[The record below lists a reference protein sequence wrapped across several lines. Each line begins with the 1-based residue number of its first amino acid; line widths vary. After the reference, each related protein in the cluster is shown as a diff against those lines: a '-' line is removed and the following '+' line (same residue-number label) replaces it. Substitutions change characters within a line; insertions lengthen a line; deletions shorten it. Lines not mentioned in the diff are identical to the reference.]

1 MDRSQAKVA
10 LDKII
15 KQIFGVDN
23 PLTLEQAV
31 KKFTFDIYLP
41 NKVKDSTDGSETWSA
56 SASATRFIKMEN
68 ARNNEASPTKG
79 LYASQPIKDLQD
91 ILDKWGTINAITT
104 EFVIDGINV
113 AESDM
118 VEESENVFHS
128 RDVFRSKDV
137 YYSDTINDS
146 EFVFASQNS
155 SHMTFCM
162 RAEDS
167 NRCADSFGVTRS
179 GGLTNCFMMHDCGDM
194 QDSMFC
200 SNISG
205 YRFCIANMQFEE
217 AEYRRLQKQVIEWI
231 LSPAA

>member
-1 MDRSQAKVA
+1 MDKAVAKQA

-15 KQIFGVDN
+15 KQVFGVDN

-31 KKFTFDIYLP
+31 KKFTFDIHLP
-41 NKVKDSTDGSETWSA
+41 NKVKDYTDGSETWSA
-56 SASATRFIKMEN
+56 SASATRFVKMEN

-79 LYASQPIKDLQD
+79 LYASQPIKDLKD
-91 ILDKWGTINAITT
+91 ILEKWEAINAVTA

-128 RDVFRSKDV
+128 RDIFRSKDI
-137 YYSDTINDS
+137 YYSDCIMDS
-146 EFVFASQNS
+146 EFIFASQS
-155 SHMTFCM
+155 ASHNTFCI

-167 NRCADSFGVTRS
+167 NRCANSFGVTRS
-179 GGLTNCFMMHDCGDM
+179 GGLTDCLFMHDCGDM

-217 AEYRRLQKQVIEWI
+217 AEYRRLRKQVVEW
-231 LSPAA
+231 LLTP

>member
-1 MDRSQAKVA
+1 MDKKQAKIA

-15 KQIFGVDN
+15 KQIFGVEN
-23 PLTLEQAV
+23 PLSLEQAI

-41 NKVKDSTDGSETWSA
+41 NKVKDYTDGSTTWSA
-56 SASATRFIKMEN
+56 SASASRFVKMEN

-79 LYASQPIKDLQD
+79 LYATQPIKDLKD
-91 ILDKWGTINAITT
+91 ILSKWNGINAITT
-104 EFVIDGINV
+104 EFVVDGINV

-128 RDVFRSKDV
+128 RDIFRSKDI
-137 YYSDTINDS
+137 YYSDNIHDS
-146 EFVFASQNS
+146 EFVFASQS
-155 SHMTFCM
+155 GGPLTFCI

-167 NRCADSFGVTRS
+167 GQCANSFGITRS
-179 GGLTNCFMMHDCGDM
+179 GGLTDCLMMHDCGDM

-217 AEYRRLQKQVIEWI
+217 AEYRRLREEVTRWI
-231 LSPAA
+231 LTPS